1 MSSHLSA
8 PPEQPVS
15 SVTPLF
21 PLHTVR
27 CDGPAVFRNQLARD
41 IGCLL
46 DVDDDV
52 ISWTCGT
59 VELVMD
65 GVTHVPD
72 LVAESQSGIVLID
85 AVTKARPSAM
95 IAEMAAAAGYQY
107 RPLSRL
113 ELPAIRLRNAKDLLR
128 YARYSVTLDDR
139 IRVLA
144 ALDECGTMTLA
155 ECLSG
160 FRTTQPLP
168 AFASMVLQRFIAIDL
183 DDALIGPESTVRRFR
198 G

>member
-8 PPEQPVS
+8 PPEQSVS
-15 SVTPLF
+15 SVTPFF
-21 PLHTVR
+21 PFHTVR

-52 ISWTCGT
+52 SSWSCGT
-59 VELVMD
+59 VELAMD

-72 LVAESQSGIVLID
+72 IVAESQSGIVLID
-85 AVTKARPSAM
+85 AVSRAKPPTL
-95 IAEMAAAAGYQY
+95 IAEIAAAAGYQY
-107 RPLSRL
+107 RPLSRP

-160 FRTTQPLP
+160 FRATQPLP

-183 DDALIGPESTVRRFR
+183 DEALIGPDTTVRRFR